1 MNKIILQIIVIII
14 TPIIA
19 YSAIP
24 TEVTKEKVTLNT
36 TYNGVYHTVCNE
48 WTWQGEYPNYN
59 LVCTGGTSGT
69 PEDPINT
76 KYRQTHVIYVL
87 MIDDTVGCRYLA
99 ASTAQKDSASTN
111 PQPGPS
117 TSELQYSH
125 DNCPCPEGKFRD
137 PSGECSECPSG
148 NFTLQGVCIPFCT
161 HGTGMPVG
169 SLYPHDNGVCVPPPC
184 TEDEIEQDADPMLGV
199 KCVPKC
205 HTDRF
210 NYITGLCTEPCPEG
224 TYAETEN
231 SQCQDIPDCG
241 PLMEWDS
248 TRNLCVDKPSCGS
261 NQIRNPDTGQCECD
275 QGYAENPNNQTE
287 CISLQT
293 EEQQKPDEEENN
305 APVGGNSNPGVIKEN
320 PDLPSNSVDQSQ
332 GTAENAHN
340 PDSDGD
346 GNPDN
351 TNPDSNGNTSGTKTG
366 YWGDAEKPVIS
377 NADHKWGVEKRVL
390 DLKPIFDLETEV
402 KKTDIYK
409 AISKVSEITG
419 KLVAPGSAPVFT
431 FPVLGNTLTIDMSIL
446 NPVADIFRGMLSVF
460 IWFCLIFLLLKQWRW
475 L

>member
-1 MNKIILQIIVIII
+1 
-14 TPIIA
+14 
-19 YSAIP
+19 
-24 TEVTKEKVTLNT
+24 
-36 TYNGVYHTVCNE
+36 
-48 WTWQGEYPNYN
+48 
-59 LVCTGGTSGT
+59 
-69 PEDPINT
+69 
-76 KYRQTHVIYVL
+76 
-87 MIDDTVGCRYLA
+87 
-99 ASTAQKDSASTN
+99 
-111 PQPGPS
+111 
-117 TSELQYSH
+117 
-125 DNCPCPEGKFRD
+125 
-137 PSGECSECPSG
+137 
-148 NFTLQGVCIPFCT
+148 
-161 HGTGMPVG
+161 
-169 SLYPHDNGVCVPPPC
+169 
-184 TEDEIEQDADPMLGV
+184 
-199 KCVPKC
+199 
-205 HTDRF
+205 
-210 NYITGLCTEPCPEG
+210 
-224 TYAETEN
+224 
-231 SQCQDIPDCG
+231 
-241 PLMEWDS
+241 MEWDS